1 MASIVNKSPTE
12 RLLSIIKLERRDIYF
27 LAMLTFG
34 YGLLGIATPVAVQS
48 LVNIVTMGGVL
59 QPLYIVSFILF
70 ILLILSGIL
79 FVLEGYV
86 VELIQR
92 RLFIRNALDVSKNAQ
107 GIQIQ
112 MYDNHNPVELMN
124 RFFDIVNLQKS
135 AAVLLTVG
143 LTALLQGLIGSFILI
158 FYSIYFLIIIII
170 MFVFLFFIISVL
182 GKNGLST
189 AIEESEAKYKM
200 VDWLETIARNAY
212 LFKFFNTA
220 QRTHDQTDILATE
233 HLFKRFN
240 HYKILLFQNIGAVT
254 LYAIIGTAMLMLGG
268 ALVIQGQINLGQFVA
283 AELIIFG
290 VLAAFVR
297 LIKQLQYYY
306 DLLTALDKLGILHDF
321 PQESTGQFIPND
333 NQYHQIHLQDIGFSF
348 TPKTSLIQNVSFDL
362 SRGQSLSILGASGS
376 GKSTLITLI
385 TGLRTPEKGLIN
397 VNGIDLRQLDL
408 AHYRN
413 KIGLANKIEIIE
425 GTILDNLKLGREEI
439 PISLINQV
447 LDTLGLSKNFAKLEN
462 GVDTKLT
469 AFGAPLSIT
478 QMQRLMLA
486 RAVIGEPDILIID
499 GLLDSLTSE
508 ELSDILD
515 LLKEN
520 KSNWLLIVASR
531 LKHIAAQFDATLNL
545 NLDVS

>member
-12 RLLSIIKLERRDIYF
+12 RLFSLIKLERRDIYF

-70 ILLILSGIL
+70 ILLILSGVL

-112 MYDNHNPVELMN
+112 MYDNHNPIELMN

-143 LTALLQGLIGSFILI
+143 LTALLQGLIGSFILM
-158 FYSIYFLIIIII
+158 FYSIYFLIVVII
-170 MFVFLFFIISVL
+170 MFVFLFFIIYVL

-189 AIEESEAKYKM
+189 AIEESEAKYII
-200 VDWLETIARNAY
+200 VDWLETIVRNAY

-233 HLFKRFN
+233 HLLKRFN

-333 NQYHQIHLQDIGFSF
+333 DHYHQFHVQDLSFSF
-348 TPKTSLIQNVSFDL
+348 TPKTSLIQNINFDL
-362 SRGQSLSILGASGS
+362 SKGQSLSILGASGS

-385 TGLRTPEKGLIN
+385 TGLRAPDKGLIN
-397 VNGIDLRQLDL
+397 VNGIDLRQLNL

-462 GVDTKLT
+462 GVETKLT

-508 ELSDILD
+508 ELSAILEF
-515 LLKEN
+515 LKEK
-520 KSNWLLIVASR
+520 KSNWLLIVATR
-531 LKHIAAQFDATLNL
+531 MKHIATQFDITLNL
-545 NLDVS
+545 NLEVS